1 MPRHIDIST
10 RPNVSFNNIL
20 FATDFSPRSALALGY
35 ALAIARKHRSK
46 IYVVHVLP
54 EPPGLPASARE
65 GLEAIGAQPRSDLT
79 RNVDGLR
86 ETLATLPH
94 EILCPSGDVWLELSK
109 VVAAKEVGL
118 IVAGTHGRSGV
129 GKLLMGS
136 VAEKIFRRAACP
148 VLAVG
153 PAVSGEAESIVD
165 LHEILFA
172 TDLGAASMAALPYA
186 IALAEESSA
195 RLYVLHVAEDPVKD
209 ADEKM
214 LQERLRNLVPPGTKL
229 ASPPRVFVESGPPA
243 ERILAIAEELG
254 MDLIVLGAKRS
265 PVYFEATPHLPMAT
279 AYKVVSQA
287 ICPVL
292 TVVGR

>member
-1 MPRHIDIST
+1 MPRPVDRST
-10 RPNVSFNNIL
+10 RPNVSCNNIL

-35 ALAIARKHRSK
+35 AVAIARKHRSK

-65 GLEAIGAQPRSDLT
+65 GLEVIGAQPRSDLA
-79 RNVDGLR
+79 RDLEGLR
-86 ETLATLPH
+86 ETLATIPH
-94 EILCPSGDVWLELSK
+94 EILCPRGDIWLELAK
-109 VVAAKEVGL
+109 VVEATEIGL

-129 GKLLMGS
+129 GKLLIGS

-148 VLAVG
+148 VLTVG

-172 TDLGAASMAALPYA
+172 TDLGGASMAALPYA

-195 RLYVLHVAEDPVKD
+195 RLYVLHVVENLVKD
-209 ADEKM
+209 ADKQM

-243 ERILAIAEELG
+243 ERILAVAEELG
-254 MDLIVLGAKRS
+254 VDLLVLGAKRS
-265 PVYFEATPHLPMAT
+265 PVYFEATLHLPMAT
-279 AYKVVSQA
+279 AYKIVSQA

-292 TVVGR
+292 SVSGR